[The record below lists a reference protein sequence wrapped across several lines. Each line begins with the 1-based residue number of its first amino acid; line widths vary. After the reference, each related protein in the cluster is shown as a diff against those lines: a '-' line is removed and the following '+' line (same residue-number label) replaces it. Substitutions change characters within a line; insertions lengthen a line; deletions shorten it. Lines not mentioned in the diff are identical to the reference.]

1 MPKRFEPHV
10 ALLRGINVGGANI
23 IPMAALR
30 ASFEALGLR
39 EVSTY
44 IQSGNVLFSTDLD
57 ASRLCQR
64 VEEALSK
71 QFGYQATVVLRSR
84 PQLKRIV
91 ERAPDGFGGDPARYR
106 YDVVFLKEPWS
117 ARDVLPSIPTRD
129 GVDTAHPG
137 DGVVYFSRLIERA
150 TQSYLSRLISLPQ
163 YKQMT
168 IRNWN
173 TTTKLLTLMDR

>member
-1 MPKRFEPHV
+1 VPKRFDPHV

-23 IPMAALR
+23 VPMAALR

-44 IQSGNVLFSTDLD
+44 IQSGNVLFSTDAD
-57 ASRLCQR
+57 ASRLCRR
-64 VEEALSK
+64 VEAALSK

-84 PQLKRIV
+84 QQMQRIV
-91 ERAPDGFGGDPARYR
+91 ERAPDGFGTDPARYR
-106 YDVVFLKEPWS
+106 YDVVFLKEPLS
-117 ARDVLPSIPTRD
+117 ARAVLPSIPTRE
-129 GVDTAHPG
+129 GVDTAHAG
-137 DGVVYFSRLIERA
+137 DGVVYFSRLVQRA
-150 TQSYLSRLISLPQ
+150 SQSYLSRIISLPQ

-173 TTTKLLTLMDR
+173 TTTKLLALMQR